1 MGPIIILDKST
12 FQSLSYREHLFLNKH
27 FYENNT
33 PILCIELLGDLS
45 KYKSNFKRG
54 KQKVTELSKKFGG
67 SGPVTNCDYRTLCVC
82 SLLGQQIPLDG
93 RIVPDNY
100 TPIRSPDGT
109 TGGIID
115 LGPFNKAIM
124 RWSTGDFHGYEMIIS
139 RYWRKITKNL
149 NLSDLSEQLEKEY
162 VIIPRVNNK
171 EDILPALN
179 RIIDNTNL
187 QSVFFSWILTQMQV
201 DKKCYRDIKS
211 RWSRSKKIYLEY
223 FAPYA
228 WYCTKVMLIFIIAT
242 RSKLIGWKPTNLL
255 DLQYLYYLPFC
266 MVFASSDKLHQYL
279 APLLIRD
286 DQDFVGGEEL
296 KKDLKKIANRWDV
309 YNERQKKLLSYAL
322 GSYPFP
328 DKESIVYKL
337 WKSHMKSWHPDGG
350 NLAVELSESEK
361 QEANEWANN
370 MFKKVE
376 GKYYPFQDF
385 FDYLK

>member
-1 MGPIIILDKST
+1 
-12 FQSLSYREHLFLNKH
+12 
-27 FYENNT
+27 
-33 PILCIELLGDLS
+33 
-45 KYKSNFKRG
+45 
-54 KQKVTELSKKFGG
+54 
-67 SGPVTNCDYRTLCVC
+67 
-82 SLLGQQIPLDG
+82 
-93 RIVPDNY
+93 
-100 TPIRSPDGT
+100 
-109 TGGIID
+109 
-115 LGPFNKAIM
+115 
-124 RWSTGDFHGYEMIIS
+124 
-139 RYWRKITKNL
+139 
-149 NLSDLSEQLEKEY
+149 
-162 VIIPRVNNK
+162 
-171 EDILPALN
+171 
-179 RIIDNTNL
+179 
-187 QSVFFSWILTQMQV
+187 
-201 DKKCYRDIKS
+201 
-211 RWSRSKKIYLEY
+211 
-223 FAPYA
+223 
-228 WYCTKVMLIFIIAT
+228 
-242 RSKLIGWKPTNLL
+242 
-255 DLQYLYYLPFC
+255 